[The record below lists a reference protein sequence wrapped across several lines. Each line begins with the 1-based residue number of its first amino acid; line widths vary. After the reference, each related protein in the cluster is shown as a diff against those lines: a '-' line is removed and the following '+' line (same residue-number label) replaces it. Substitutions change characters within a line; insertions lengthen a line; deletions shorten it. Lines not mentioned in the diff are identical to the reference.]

1 MNTFFCENCQWLL
14 SGVIPTIIA
23 IIVSIIIYRRSRER
37 KERKKPEIKGRK
49 LLSKIRKKVLSA
61 KTLNELKET
70 EFELEEYK
78 KTFPLTFEVSEL
90 DELIK
95 RGISYEIANA
105 AYGRMQY
112 CLHPMGCLTAI
123 IVIVVLLIILGA
135 ILIWIFTI

>member
-1 MNTFFCENCQWLL
+1 MAIVRNNTNDYCYYCK
-14 SGVIPTIIA
+14 
-23 IIVSIIIYRRSRER
+23 YYYRER
-37 KERKKPEIKGRK
+37 KERKKPEIKGKK
-49 LLSKIRKKVLSA
+49 LLSKIRKEVLSA

-95 RGISYEIANA
+95 QGIRYEIANA
-105 AYGRMQY
+105 DNLPRMQY
-112 CLHPMGCLTAI
+112 CLHPMGCLRMI

-135 ILIWIFTI
+135 ILIWIFV

>member
-1 MNTFFCENCQWLL
+1 MNAFFCENYQWLL

-23 IIVSIIIYRRSRER
+23 IIVSIIIYRKSRER
-37 KERKKPEIKGRK
+37 KERKKPEIKGKK

-90 DELIK
+90 EELIK
-95 RGISYEIANA
+95 RGIRYEIANA
-105 AYGRMQY
+105 DYIPSAQY
-112 CLHPMGCLTAI
+112 CLHPMGCLTTI
-123 IVIVVLLIILGA
+123 IVIVVLLIILGV
-135 ILIWIFTI
+135 ILIWIFV